1 MYIFCCSWQRLLDFC
16 CCLQSLNFS
25 LPIFMFCC
33 FCFCF
38 VFLFRSVGLFS
49 GNQPK
54 VVERAEPRKAQK
66 GGAGTGT
73 GSGLELDI
81 YATPSTTWTKTRR
94 AEEEEQQQR
103 QQQATCDSTRQDEAA
118 VKY

>member
-1 MYIFCCSWQRLLDFC
+1 MLPAKFELFFAHFDVLL
-16 CCLQSLNFS
+16 LLFS
-25 LPIFMFCC
+25 PRF
-33 FCFCF
+33 
-38 VFLFRSVGLFS
+38 FRSVGLFS

-54 VVERAEPRKAQK
+54 VVERAEPSKAQK

-94 AEEEEQQQR
+94 AEEEEQQQQQ